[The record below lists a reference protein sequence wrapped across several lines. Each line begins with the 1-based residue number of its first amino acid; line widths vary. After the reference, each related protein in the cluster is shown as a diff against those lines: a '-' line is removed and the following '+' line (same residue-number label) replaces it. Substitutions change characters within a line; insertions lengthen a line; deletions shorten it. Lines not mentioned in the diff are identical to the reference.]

1 MGLFSKHNDNK
12 GKALPAPPGAPS
24 SDSPAPPSFGA
35 VPTPSGPPK
44 AADSAG
50 TLAKPPVPG
59 GSLSDIKS
67 QVVGS
72 SRAMA
77 PRSENF
83 DEAPP
88 LDSQSDTDLGDLGDD
103 SLFDFSGLEIPEAE
117 PSEADYSSNMSNRNN
132 NNNNNFPRISEG
144 SNRGVSPNR
153 IHSLPEETVD
163 SNIANESDLN
173 FVSNKDV
180 KHKVEDNET
189 YFLTTSQFKS
199 LLEIVEAVKERVKV
213 SSDTHLRLLDI
224 KSEEDIEYENLRKDF
239 QFIEDKLYEVDSII
253 FDR

>member
-24 SDSPAPPSFGA
+24 SNAPAPQGA
-35 VPTPSGPPK
+35 GSVPTPYGPPK
-44 AADSAG
+44 EADSAG
-50 TLAKPPVPG
+50 SLAAPPVPG

-72 SRAMA
+72 SF
-77 PRSENF
+77 PRPSVADN
-83 DEAPP
+83 DDSAAPP
-88 LDSQSDTDLGDLGDD
+88 FNSGDDSDLGDLGDD

-117 PSEADYSSNMSNRNN
+117 PSQADYSSSMGRNN
-132 NNNNNFPRISEG
+132 SGEGLPRVSEG
-144 SNRGVSPNR
+144 SSRGISSNR

-163 SNIANESDLN
+163 SNIANEADLN